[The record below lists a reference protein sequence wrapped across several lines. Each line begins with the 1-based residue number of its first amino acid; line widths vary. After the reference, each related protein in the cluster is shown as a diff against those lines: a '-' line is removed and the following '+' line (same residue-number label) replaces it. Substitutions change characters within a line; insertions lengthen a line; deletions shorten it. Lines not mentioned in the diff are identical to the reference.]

1 MGAGAAA
8 RGGAGMTDG
17 RGGVGA
23 GGPGSA
29 GESATGDSQARITS
43 MLSVWGGGA
52 GWLTH
57 RTPAI
62 GSAAAWTAVDSN
74 NAVPP
79 GQNRRVDRLKRS

>member
-1 MGAGAAA
+1 
-8 RGGAGMTDG
+8 
-17 RGGVGA
+17 
-23 GGPGSA
+23 
-29 GESATGDSQARITS
+29 

-62 GSAAAWTAVDSN
+62 GSTAAWTAVDSN